1 MHPLPGVPTNKGYI
15 SRSHGNLTLRI
26 TRELFVRQGGSTGLD
41 QRHDIDDKELLLDFI
56 IGVTTGLYK
65 TLEVELN

>member
-1 MHPLPGVPTNKGYI
+1 MSYLFGKG
-15 SRSHGNLTLRI
+15 L
-26 TRELFVRQGGSTGLD
+26 GSTGLD

-65 TLEVELN
+65 TLEAELN